1 MEQVPPDFAKTLARV
16 IEPGQEAAVAEIIGA
31 ATLLDDDQL
40 RIFLEQFAKR
50 VRASAKPV
58 TSQELQQFL
67 QEVRS
72 GGQSTAT

>member
-1 MEQVPPDFAKTLARV
+1 MDQLPPDFAETLVRV

-31 ATLLDDDQL
+31 VTLLDDDEL
-40 RIFLEQFAKR
+40 RIFLEKFAKR
-50 VRASAKPV
+50 VRKSPKTV

>member
-40 RIFLEQFAKR
+40 RIFLEKFAKR